1 MKIDPLVVIGL
12 GGAAAWLAYNWWQS
26 SQTSKALSSATQ
38 CAPAAIDAM
47 NQAGAFLKSV
57 NPTSSQLASLRA
69 QITACGSTPT
79 F

>member
-26 SQTSKALSSATQ
+26 SQTSKALANSTQ
-38 CAPAAIDAM
+38 CAPVQIQTM
-47 NQAGAFLKSV
+47 NQAGAFLASV
-57 NPTSSQLASLRA
+57 NPTSPQLASLRA
-69 QITACGSTPT
+69 QITACGGTPT